1 MKTISPVTLWVNGLQ
16 KTATQFNLRS
26 VSDDLATSATFWY
39 SLDEVI
45 TTPAPEAP
53 EGQLQA
59 EPMTHT
65 NSLATGNVSMSGEDY
80 TAWTGSNDDAYEFC
94 AEALN
99 LTIV

>member
-45 TTPAPEAP
+45 TTPAPEGQP
-53 EGQLQA
+53 EA
-59 EPMTHT
+59 APMTHT
-65 NSLATGNVSMSGEDY
+65 NSLATGNVSMSGADY

-94 AEALN
+94 AEVLN
-99 LTIV
+99 LEIV